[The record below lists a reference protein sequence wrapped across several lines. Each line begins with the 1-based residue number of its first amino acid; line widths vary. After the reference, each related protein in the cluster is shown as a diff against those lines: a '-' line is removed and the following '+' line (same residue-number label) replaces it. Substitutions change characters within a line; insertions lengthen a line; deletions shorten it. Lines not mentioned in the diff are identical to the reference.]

1 MYVLREVCHTEFHR
15 LPEEIKNIIF
25 FSSLFTF
32 VVGGVFL
39 WFFLNQFSVISI
51 VVITIIIII
60 IVNIIVII
68 VFIMIAIIYCFGIR
82 RKLSIVGFLLLFCS
96 LFFLKCTNWQFIMV
110 IKC

>member
-15 LPEEIKNIIF
+15 LPEVIKNIIF

-39 WFFLNQFSVISI
+39 CFFLNQFSVISI

-96 LFFLKCTNWQFIMV
+96 LFFF
-110 IKC
+110 

>member
-1 MYVLREVCHTEFHR
+1 M
-15 LPEEIKNIIF
+15 
-25 FSSLFTF
+25 
-32 VVGGVFL
+32 
-39 WFFLNQFSVISI
+39 FFLNQFSVISI

-96 LFFLKCTNWQFIMV
+96 LFFFKCTNWQFIMV
-110 IKC
+110 IIVEC